1 MNGTAIT
8 IQPATGNA
16 ANIVV
21 ADVPTCKAELNVVDA
36 LLFPSASA
44 LPASA
49 VSLLPAGR
57 SSAG

>member
-1 MNGTAIT
+1 MNGTAIS
-8 IQPATGNA
+8 IKPATGSA
-16 ANIVV
+16 ANIVE
-21 ADVPTCKAELNVVDA
+21 ADVPTCKAELDVVDT

-49 VSLLPAGR
+49 VSLLAAGR

>member
-8 IQPATGNA
+8 IHPTTGSA
-16 ANIVV
+16 ANIEV
-21 ADVPTCKAELNVVDA
+21 ADVPTCKAELDVIDT

-49 VSLLPAGR
+49 VSLLAAGR
-57 SSAG
+57 ASSG